1 MSMSTVLEDKVQ
13 VHPRTYHDG
22 LERNYRYN
30 ITVSLT
36 LELCGGIN
44 TVTGLV

>member
-1 MSMSTVLEDKVQ
+1 MSMSTILEDKVQ
-13 VHPRTYHDG
+13 VHPRTYRDG
-22 LERNYRYN
+22 LEREHRYN